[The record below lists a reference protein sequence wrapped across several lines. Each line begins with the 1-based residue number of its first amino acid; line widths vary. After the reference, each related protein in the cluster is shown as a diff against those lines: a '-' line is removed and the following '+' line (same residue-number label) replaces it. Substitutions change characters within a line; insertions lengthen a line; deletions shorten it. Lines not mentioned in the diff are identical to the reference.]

1 MSGHLPHP
9 RREVARLDAL
19 RRRREIA
26 ERLGDAACG
35 PVGEQ
40 RHDPD
45 EAEPEKDEDA
55 DERALRLIDTR
66 GGDENG
72 EEAGILPRRSKDAE
86 DAVVVRVVRRHVLD
100 EDVALLRVNL
110 GDAREH
116 RIFAEVDRGGAD
128 LAVPDQRKVG
138 VGPRLDARRW
148 SGDRGFRQGVPTGCR
163 TNLSSFRTA
172 TLRQPMQNTLAPE
185 GASTNSPEAVRCGAR
200 PIRRV

>member
-55 DERALRLIDTR
+55 DERALRLIHARR
-66 GGDENG
+66 GDQNG

-100 EDVALLRVNL
+100 EDVALLRVDL

-138 VGPRLDARRW
+138 VGPRLDALQEVRAEHVARLHHP
-148 SGDRGFRQGVPTGCR
+148 DRVLVGVADDING
-163 TNLSSFRTA
+163 A
-172 TLRQPMQNTLAPE
+172 DHEALRLVEEN
-185 GASTNSPEAVRCGAR
+185 R
-200 PIRRV
+200 